1 MAITSGYKRPVIH
14 GMIALYVLAIR
25 LLLASL
31 LVGALASA
39 PLAVSSGCGGCGID
53 DIKATVSP
61 ATSCLKVSAQRGWG
75 CDSTALIEGDN
86 RCPQAVTISKAGTE
100 LTADQ
105 VVAPNSAFSIDVI
118 RAPTGE
124 IQQKSFAI
132 SIGGQT
138 GTIDVAW

>member
-1 MAITSGYKRPVIH
+1 
-14 GMIALYVLAIR
+14 MIAEHVRAMR

-31 LVGALASA
+31 LIGALASA
-39 PLAVSSGCGGCGID
+39 PLTVTSCGGCGVD

-61 ATSCLKVSAQRGWG
+61 ATSCLEVSAQRGWG
-75 CDSTALIEGDN
+75 CDATALIEGEN
-86 RCPQAVTISKAGTE
+86 RCPSAVTISKAGTA

-105 VVAPNSAFSIDVI
+105 VVAPNTAFSIDVI

-124 IQQKSFAI
+124 LQKSFAI
-132 SIGGQT
+132 SIGGQI

>member
-1 MAITSGYKRPVIH
+1 
-14 GMIALYVLAIR
+14 MIAEHVRAMR

-31 LVGALASA
+31 LIGALASA
-39 PLAVSSGCGGCGID
+39 PLTVTSCGGCGVD

-86 RCPQAVTISKAGTE
+86 SCPSAVTISKAGTV

-105 VVAPNSAFSIDVI
+105 VVAPNTAFSIDVV

-124 IQQKSFAI
+124 IQKSFAI